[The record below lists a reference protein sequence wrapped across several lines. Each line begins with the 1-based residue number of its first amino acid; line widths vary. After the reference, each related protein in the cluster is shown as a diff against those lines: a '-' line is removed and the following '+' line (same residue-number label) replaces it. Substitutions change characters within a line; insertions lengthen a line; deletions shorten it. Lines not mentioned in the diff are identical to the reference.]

1 MYTQSPRAAGLMIYI
16 SGRLWV
22 AVLQLLCYTFLV
34 RVKLWLYIWCGL
46 WVLLWV
52 FDMMYLLLCY
62 LEYYGDSKII
72 TAISYLKLTIKTHT
86 SHKQLK
92 LKDYIHSAA
101 GSSIMSVIYDVTVMI
116 LLRTL
121 YNNWSPQWKALS
133 LKIGYKTWFAK
144 AQKKS
149 AFSKIDILYHCYL
162 IASCHSC
169 QDDIFDTFLL

>member
-1 MYTQSPRAAGLMIYI
+1 MIIHMVWVVSLIVSIWYDVPVMILIIIWRLDLM
-16 SGRLWV
+16 S
-22 AVLQLLCYTFLV
+22 
-34 RVKLWLYIWCGL
+34 
-46 WVLLWV
+46 
-52 FDMMYLLLCY
+52 
-62 LEYYGDSKII
+62 SKII
-72 TAISYLKLTIKTHT
+72 TAISYLKLAIKTYT

-92 LKDYIHSAA
+92 LKDYIHSIA
-101 GSSIMSVIYDVTVMI
+101 GSSIVSVIYDVTVMI

-144 AQKKS
+144 TQKKS